1 MYKVGEIMDVRN
13 IQEIKKIM
21 EEWIKE
27 VEQLEPLEIEGSI
40 LNNSL
45 NKPRIELE
53 RKYRK
58 RIEEVLMQ
66 INSYK
71 SAVDMTEEEAKAY
84 CEEYAKQGQWEAH
97 SVQLELQAGRT
108 YRQIAFALQNS

>member
-1 MYKVGEIMDVRN
+1 MYEVGEIMNIRN
-13 IQEIKKIM
+13 IPEIKKIM

-58 RIEEVLMQ
+58 RIEKVNYSFEVFVFFMK
-66 INSYK
+66 IFII
-71 SAVDMTEEEAKAY
+71 
-84 CEEYAKQGQWEAH
+84 H
-97 SVQLELQAGRT
+97 
-108 YRQIAFALQNS
+108 IF